1 MWTLIQIELFK
12 IFRRP
17 RTYIAFAAITGLIGV
32 IQFGLKLDGE
42 AYINFMMRDI
52 NASIAVEGKILNGY
66 QVCYIVLQALLVHVP
81 LLISLVAAD
90 MISGEAN
97 MGTLRLMLTKPISRT
112 RFLLAKFTATVVY
125 TLLLLI
131 WLAVMALF
139 LNMLIFGTDD
149 LFLMKSQYIVLLK
162 ENDIFWRYVCAF
174 GFAALAMVTVAAL
187 GFLFSL
193 FAENSIGPI
202 VATMSVIIF
211 FTILSTLSSIPVFNL
226 IKPYLF
232 TTHMIGWKE
241 FFDIKVNDANEAII
255 GSIQDPGRILNS
267 ALVLLVHIV
276 GFVGISIWVFR
287 KKDVLS

>member
-32 IQFGLKLDGE
+32 IQLGLKIDGE
-42 AYINFMMRDI
+42 AYVSFMMRDI
-52 NASIAVEGKILNGY
+52 NSSISVEGKILNGY

-97 MGTLRLMLTKPISRT
+97 MGTLRIMLTKPISRT
-112 RFLLAKFTATVVY
+112 NFLLAKFIATFIY

-149 LFLMKSQYIVLLK
+149 LFLLKSQYVVLLK
-162 ENDIFWRYVCAF
+162 KDDVFWRYVCAF
-174 GFAALAMVTVAAL
+174 GFAAIAMTTVAAL
-187 GFLFSL
+187 GFFLSL

-202 VATMSVIIF
+202 IATMSVIIF
-211 FTILSTLSSIPVFNL
+211 FTILSTLSSIPLFNA

-241 FFDIKVNDANEAII
+241 FFDIKVNDANEAIV
-255 GSIQDPGRILNS
+255 GSIQSPGKIVQS
-267 ALVLLVHIV
+267 ALVLVLHII
-276 GFVGISIWVFR
+276 GFLIAGIFVFR